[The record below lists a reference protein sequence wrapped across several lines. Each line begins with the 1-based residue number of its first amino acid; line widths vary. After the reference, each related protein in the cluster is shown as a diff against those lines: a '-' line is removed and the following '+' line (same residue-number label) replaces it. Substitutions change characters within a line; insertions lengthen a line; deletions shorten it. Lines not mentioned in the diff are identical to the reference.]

1 VAIKIPDFGILM
13 PGYSSFDQPT
23 IFNFPANDTNDIRP
37 NCRKMI
43 PGMFYPLGILRNA
56 LRQTLCNQHIIYKN
70 IKKFKKMARKYLSAA
85 QLDGFKRYKVVIF
98 VSKIFNKKNAF
109 TNFYQFIAYVVFL

>member
-1 VAIKIPDFGILM
+1 M
-13 PGYSSFDQPT
+13 PT

-37 NCRKMI
+37 TAGKWYQEC
-43 PGMFYPLGILRNA
+43 FTLLRNA

>member
-1 VAIKIPDFGILM
+1 
-13 PGYSSFDQPT
+13 
-23 IFNFPANDTNDIRP
+23 
-37 NCRKMI
+37 
-43 PGMFYPLGILRNA
+43 
-56 LRQTLCNQHIIYKN
+56 
-70 IKKFKKMARKYLSAA
+70 MARKYLSAA